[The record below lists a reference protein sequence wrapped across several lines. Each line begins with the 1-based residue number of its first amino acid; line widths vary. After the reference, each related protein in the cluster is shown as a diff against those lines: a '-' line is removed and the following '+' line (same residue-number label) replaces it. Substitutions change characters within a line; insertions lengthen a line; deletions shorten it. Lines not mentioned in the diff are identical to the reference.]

1 MYSLCHCFSDIQA
14 VLLYMECEG
23 GSSYYILCVIVS
35 LIYRLFFF
43 TWSVKEVRHNVFFVS
58 LFL

>member
-14 VLLYMECEG
+14 VLLYMDE
-23 GSSYYILCVIVS
+23 
-35 LIYRLFFF
+35 
-43 TWSVKEVRHNVFFVS
+43 SVKEVRHIIFCVS